1 MGDLLIDRSL
11 QSITLNRNYI
21 SQIDLLTE
29 EKNKLYEDNTKMY
42 NDIDQLQSHIALLK
56 EQNRKLTQ
64 NPRVTLNEPKMS
76 NDIVIEDNKS
86 NDELSD

>member
-1 MGDLLIDRSL
+1 
-11 QSITLNRNYI
+11 
-21 SQIDLLTE
+21 
-29 EKNKLYEDNTKMY
+29 MY